1 MAIDRETDQKANGLL
16 GSPSLPAPGWNMERR
31 IRNWLGYSALILVMV
46 LTASTPV
53 AARGG
58 AADPGQ
64 APVPLPPAGQQPAP
78 PTRLGMDLPGPGLSP
93 LAVSQIEE
101 GRRSDGMD
109 QTLSPGLPAGP
120 PPVLPTRRGM
130 DPQSPGL
137 SPLAVSQIEEGRRS
151 DAMDQTLSLSLAEP
165 VTIHE
170 LLLLLVRD
178 TNLSV
183 VPDPDVEGT
192 FSGELKNVTLRQALG
207 LILEPHGMS
216 FTCHDNVLR
225 VTRRQMQ
232 TRLFN
237 INYVATRRSGTHSTG
252 LAGGVGTGGYGA
264 GGTVG
269 FSAGINSAGFGGGSY
284 PGTGGFGGGRASVSG
299 TDVGDVFEE
308 LQAGVQTLISE
319 FGRSNMDRKAGLL
332 QVTDFPDRLDKIA
345 LYVEAYENRALRQV
359 RIVAKIIEVEL
370 REDFSAG
377 IDWSLVLRNA
387 GNSVSLT
394 QRQAPTRGSSAFTM
408 GVDIKDFKG
417 FLDAFASQG
426 RVNVMASPWVT
437 AMNNEPAVMRVGTQD
452 VFFVTTSQV
461 DATSGQILQTVVT
474 PQAVTEGIVLSV
486 TPQIAA
492 DGIIHM
498 SVMPSITE
506 RTGTATSRLGDQ
518 VPIVS
523 VRETDTL
530 VRVQEGETIVI
541 AGLMQERTTVEKTK
555 VPVRGDVPG
564 AGGPFRREDRQ
575 KRKTDLIILLTPTVM
590 TPGEIAATA
599 ASDEQRLYQ
608 EPRAPVRK

>member
-1 MAIDRETDQKANGLL
+1 
-16 GSPSLPAPGWNMERR
+16 MERR
-31 IRNWLGYSALILVMV
+31 FCNWLVNTGLVAAMV

-53 AARGG
+53 TARDGP
-58 AADPGQ
+58 PGQ
-64 APVPLPPAGQQPAP
+64 GPPSVPPPPAAQQLMP
-78 PTRLGMDLPGPGLSP
+78 PTRTGPGPQNPGLSP

-101 GRRSDGMD
+101 GRRSEVMD
-109 QTLSPGLPAGP
+109 QT
-120 PPVLPTRRGM
+120 
-130 DPQSPGL
+130 
-137 SPLAVSQIEEGRRS
+137 I
-151 DAMDQTLSLSLAEP
+151 SLSFAEP
-165 VTIHE
+165 IAIRE

-207 LILEPHGMS
+207 LILEPHGME
-216 FTCHDNVLR
+216 FTFDDNVLR
-225 VTRRQMQ
+225 VRRQQVQ
-232 TRLFN
+232 TRIFN
-237 INYVATRRSGTHSTG
+237 INYVATRRSGTRGTG
-252 LAGGVGTGGYGA
+252 ITGGVGGGVGQGGGGIGA
-264 GGTVG
+264 
-269 FSAGINSAGFGGGSY
+269 GSY
-284 PGTGGFGGGRASVSG
+284 PGSNGIGGSQASVSG

-345 LYVEAYENRALRQV
+345 LYIEAYENRALRQV

-370 REDFSAG
+370 REDFSDG

-387 GNSVSLT
+387 GKSVDLT
-394 QRQAPTRGSSAFTM
+394 QRLAPTRGSSAFTM
-408 GVDIKDFKG
+408 GVNIKDFKG

-426 RVNVMASPWVT
+426 HVNVMASPWVV
-437 AMNNEPAVMRVGTQD
+437 AMNNEPAVMRVGIQD

-461 DATSGQILQTVVT
+461 DAGTGQILQTVVT
-474 PQAVTEGIVLSV
+474 PQSITEGIVLSV
-486 TPQIAA
+486 TPQITA

-498 SVMPSITE
+498 SIMPSITE

-530 VRVQEGETIVI
+530 VRVQAGETVVI
-541 AGLMQERTTVEKTK
+541 AGLMQDRTTVEKTK
-555 VPVRGDVPG
+555 VPVV
-564 AGGPFRREDRQ
+564 GGQFRREERQ
-575 KRKTDLIILLTPTVM
+575 KRKTDLIILLTPTIM

-599 ASDEQRLYQ
+599 ATDQQRLYQ
-608 EPRAPVRK
+608 EQRAPVRK